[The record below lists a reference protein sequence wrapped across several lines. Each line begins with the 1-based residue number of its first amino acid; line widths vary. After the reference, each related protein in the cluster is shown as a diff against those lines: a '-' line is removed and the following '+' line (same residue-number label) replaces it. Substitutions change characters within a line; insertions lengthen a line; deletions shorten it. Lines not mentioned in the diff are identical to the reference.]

1 MKAMMT
7 NRFVKIGAG
16 SERLEIRRYKD
27 SDEGINMERVE
38 EYWVERADQAAGWS
52 KTDP

>member
-1 MKAMMT
+1 MMT